1 MEVMSST
8 ASLAGVFRRLW
19 ALNWPLKLLVLAI
32 APITLLLVGLLLL
45 DMFNYSVGERW
56 GVVSKLSTK
65 GVACWTMEGE
75 LAQPN
80 FSKTSA
86 LRSRDA
92 AIDNTFYFSVP
103 DPDVRKQ
110 LEAVPPGSAVTLQ
123 YTQKLF
129 ALDLP
134 IPLMCRRRTQFEIV
148 GVRLALANQP
158 EGFPAK
164 PALAAEF
171 IGSAPKTDAEASMA
185 PAEPALESATANAV
199 PTASSVAPISETPT
213 VTPKDEKADAEAREK
228 KCRAE
233 WKAESAQLKKKHSK
247 LTWNTYLKQCD
258 ARLAGARK

>member
-8 ASLAGVFRRLW
+8 ASQTGVLRRFW

-32 APITLLLVGLLLL
+32 VPITLVVAGLLLL
-45 DMFNYSVGERW
+45 DMFNYSVGERM
-56 GVVSKLSTK
+56 GVVSKLSAK
-65 GVACWTMEGE
+65 GVACWTTEGE
-75 LAQPN
+75 LAQLN

-86 LRSRDA
+86 LRSKDA
-92 AIDNTFYFSVP
+92 RIDNTFYFSVP

-110 LEAVPPGSAVTLQ
+110 LEAVPPGSAVALR
-123 YTQKLF
+123 YNQKLF

-171 IGSAPKTDAEASMA
+171 IASAPKTDAEASVA
-185 PAEPALESATANAV
+185 PAEPASESATANAV
-199 PTASSVAPISETPT
+199 PSASSVAPISETPT
-213 VTPKDEKADAEAREK
+213 VTPKDEKAEAEAREK

-247 LTWNTYLKQCD
+247 LTWNTYWKQCD
-258 ARLAGARK
+258 ARLAGAKK

>member
-1 MEVMSST
+1 MSST
-8 ASLAGVFRRLW
+8 ASQTGVLRRFW
-19 ALNWPLKLLVLAI
+19 AMNWPLKLLVLAI
-32 APITLLLVGLLLL
+32 APITLFLVGLLLL

-86 LRSRDA
+86 LRSKNA

-123 YTQKLF
+123 YNQKLF

-158 EGFPAK
+158 EAFPAK
-164 PALAAEF
+164 PALAGEF
-171 IGSAPKTDAEASMA
+171 DASAPKSDAEASKA
-185 PAEPALESATANAV
+185 PAEPASESATANAA
-199 PTASSVAPISETPT
+199 PYASSVAPTSETPA
-213 VTPKDEKADAEAREK
+213 VSPKDEKAEAAARWRQ
-228 KCRAE
+228 CRAE
-233 WKAESAQLKKKHSK
+233 WKAEPAHLKKKHSK
-247 LTWNTYLKQCD
+247 LTWNTYWKQCD
-258 ARLAGARK
+258 ARLAGAKK